1 MLNGA
6 LSSMAAG
13 VEFRDEL
20 NPSSSASRC
29 VGCPLS
35 PFDFADE
42 AQDVG
47 VEVVGEIA

>member
-13 VEFRDEL
+13 VEFREEL
-20 NPSSSASRC
+20 DPSSSASRC
-29 VGCPLS
+29 VRCPRS
-35 PFDFADE
+35 PFYFSDE

-47 VEVVGEIA
+47 VEVAGEVA